1 MLVLDDG
8 DLDATSVAF
17 QDFDEEGVGE
27 GEEMG
32 AVNVE
37 LDGEDWSYGEL
48 LLHGGKGWHN
58 YYYP

>member
-17 QDFDEEGVGE
+17 QDFDEEGIGE
-27 GEEMG
+27 GKEMG

-37 LDGEDWSYGEL
+37 LDGEDWGYGEL